1 MKKENYNLII
11 ELKNTGTEENRG
23 TLPIKLVVG
32 LRWLAFFSSSCLSP
46 WSYLEYYK
54 KDVQNWKPEVCD
66 CAVLPNR

>member
-1 MKKENYNLII
+1 MKKENYNLIK
-11 ELKNTGTEENRG
+11 LKNTGTEENRG

-32 LRWLAFFSSSCLSP
+32 LWWLAFFSSCLSP

-54 KDVQNWKPEVCD
+54 KDVQNSKPEVCD